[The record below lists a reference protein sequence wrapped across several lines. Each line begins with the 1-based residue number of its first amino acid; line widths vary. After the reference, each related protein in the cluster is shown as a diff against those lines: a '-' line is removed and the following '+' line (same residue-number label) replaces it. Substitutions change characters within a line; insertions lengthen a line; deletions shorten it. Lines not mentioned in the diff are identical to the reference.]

1 MKRIFALFLCIVM
14 VLSCVPVVGS
24 AQEDTLTVYLDNVA
38 GVDTNDG
45 LTEATAVKTFGGA
58 YKVLYTQMPESTAT
72 KAKIMLTSDYAYAFS
87 STSFR
92 RDIASSDYLHTYGVT
107 ICGKTPDVK
116 LTFKLAVQS
125 YLGLIGPTTFEN
137 ITMCLANDTSNSY
150 LSIHGRGG
158 SYLKIGDNV
167 TTTTDSKKTISLSA
181 APYFN
186 TSKKCDLEVN
196 SGAWRNLYASAYTG
210 SVTVKNKVS
219 LTMNGGCADKIATV
233 YNGTQQGDVSITI
246 NGGTVGIFETAALNT
261 GTVTGNVT
269 TTING
274 GTINSDITC
283 KGLTGEN
290 TVILAPTNGVKLN
303 GGTVVYVNQ
312 LTGGD
317 LTLGTG
323 TGLVV
328 TQAVTGT
335 TSITV
340 EGGIDLGQYLTAPQ
354 NTDDSAIVFTQG
366 TLEPKVVAG
375 QKIWGNTDTAQMRG
389 LQLQAA
395 KDVKVELYT
404 EFADGEKVNPDMTL
418 AEGDMINYYFL
429 NLSGK
434 YRYTASGTGYYS
446 ITKNVYISPEEAKT
460 MNIMD
465 VTPGTTT
472 GAGWEASV
480 VKQATDELMQ
490 NRPADASLWPEY
502 QEAFQ
507 TPFFINNH
515 RDHQFTTQQE
525 MVEFLQQLAETDP
538 NMYIFSAGQSGYG
551 LDIPLVIFTAT
562 DLSGAKTVEEA
573 AALIR
578 ANGKLTVHYQG
589 QMHGN
594 EPAGGEGA
602 LAMVKKLSGSYG
614 DKVLQNLNI
623 YVIPRLNPDGSQRN
637 KRTVTATGMDMNRD
651 YLLMKSV
658 ETKNA
663 QYIAQIF
670 EPTLMIDSHEYNA
683 GTDLSTDLFGDV
695 LISPGFHTFNTDQFR
710 ETSIAMTQGVF
721 AAMAEQNLTY
731 TYYSSDL
738 NSKSAYIGRNYASSK
753 GVLFFLLETR
763 GIEYGS
769 NIYGRRVVSHLVSAT
784 QLIDYAYENHQ
795 QLMEVVAQE
804 QAHIVEIGSTY
815 DTSNQ
820 IALSTTTSKH
830 PEYNLSVTKFY
841 TDTGKSF
848 ASTIAT
854 TIYDVL
860 SRSRV
865 APTAYVIPA
874 GESWNDAIL
883 ELMDRHGIT
892 YTLLPAGAM
901 IQLQQYGGTTS
912 SATLTEEKAVTFT
925 NGAYV
930 FTMNQVGGRIL
941 ANLMEPDVSDISA
954 GNSTLVM
961 AGMIPSDG
969 TNYALYRYACDLND
983 QGFVDYLVVA
993 EAPSGLTVQ
1002 KIPAIGQSGAILGL
1016 DSSKLYEYCY
1026 ENGTYT
1032 QLPAGTTS
1040 ITVTEAG
1047 TYYVRF
1053 QATQTQPASNAA
1065 EVVVGYEKLPEYVIY
1080 LSVNGSDSNTGISA
1094 DKAVA
1099 TIAQAYSNLES
1110 LLTGAP
1116 QGTNGKIVVEGI
1128 FDLGTAVY
1136 EFPSHSYP
1144 VVITGKTVNDG
1155 FSYKGGGSDKTTVVN
1170 FNGDTTL
1177 EYLTLKLTSTIN
1189 FNYIG
1194 AKGHK
1199 LVMGK
1204 GLNCVANSK
1213 GVYFN
1218 LCGGSFS
1225 GTYNSTDLTVKSGK
1239 WRNIYYGTYAGTV
1252 NGDAKFTMTGG
1263 SYTNYVQANYS
1274 GTVNGD
1280 CTVYMAGCKLG
1291 SLLVGGN
1298 KSAGTVRGDITVTLG
1313 AGVTGVAEISPV
1325 AGTATYGGT
1334 FTLVIDGADTTGM
1347 TIKGS
1352 GDSKLLLKNGVIT
1365 TFTDMTQVTLA
1376 GAIKLGSDITSPMTV
1391 EGDSVLD
1398 LNGKVLTGTI
1408 SGSGT
1413 LFGMDT
1419 ATDSYTASNGRI
1431 TGTVSC
1437 NVASGY
1443 KDPQTLKRYL
1453 SIADAQGYTFHRFYM
1468 GITHMS
1474 LRPSSD
1480 GVGYKAVFYGDDA
1493 VKQQVAAYGY
1503 SLWLDG
1509 SDKKLTAQ
1517 KDGAFT
1523 SGQTLTLLLK
1533 NYDVENYGETALNGF
1548 VFITLKDGAVIESVT
1563 YSMTLRSLV
1572 EQLNAKAEE
1581 LTAQQLEAVKNMIA
1595 RYDSIMSYWNVDNL
1609 I

>member
-1 MKRIFALFLCIVM
+1 MKRILALFLCIVM
-14 VLSCVPVVGS
+14 VLSCVPVIGA
-24 AQEDTLTVYLDNVA
+24 AQEDVLTVYLDNVGGA
-38 GVDTNDG
+38 DTNDG

-58 YKVLYTQMPESTAT
+58 YKVLYTKMPESTAT
-72 KAKIMLTSDYAYAFS
+72 KAKIMLTSDYAYAFTS
-87 STSFR
+87 SSFR
-92 RDIASSDYLHTYGVT
+92 KDIASSTYVHKYDVT

-116 LTFKLAVQS
+116 LTFKLATQS
-125 YLGLIGPTTFEN
+125 YLGVIGPTTFEN
-137 ITMCLANDTSNSY
+137 ITMRLADDTSNSY

-167 TTTTDSKKTISLSA
+167 TTSTDSKKTISLSA

-186 TSKKCDLEVN
+186 TSSTCALEVN
-196 SGAWRNLYASAYTG
+196 SGAWRNLYASAYTA
-210 SVTVKNKVS
+210 SVTVKNKAS
-219 LTMNGGCADKIATV
+219 LTMNGGSAEKIATV
-233 YNGTQQGDVSITI
+233 YNGTQQGDVSIAI
-246 NGGTVGIFETAALNT
+246 NGGTVDLFETAALNT
-261 GTVTGNVT
+261 GTVTGNIT
-269 TTING
+269 TTITG

-283 KGLTGEN
+283 KGLTGVN

-317 LTLGTG
+317 LTLGAG

-335 TSITV
+335 TRITV
-340 EGGIDLGQYLTAPQ
+340 DGGIEFGQYLTAPQ
-354 NTDDSAIVFTQG
+354 DTDDSAVVFTQD
-366 TLEPKVVAG
+366 TLEPKIFAG
-375 QKIWGNTDTAQMRG
+375 QKVWGNTDTAQMYG

-395 KDVKVELYT
+395 KGVKVELYT
-404 EFADGEKVNPDMTL
+404 GFADGQKVSPNMTL
-418 AEGDMINYYFL
+418 TEGDMINYYFL
-429 NLSGK
+429 NISGK
-434 YRYTASGTGYYS
+434 YRYTVSGTGYYS
-446 ITKNVYISPEEAKT
+446 ITKNVYVSPEEAKT
-460 MNIMD
+460 LTTMD
-465 VTPGTTT
+465 VTPGKTT
-472 GAGWEASV
+472 GAGWEASTV
-480 VKQATDELMQ
+480 LQPTDELLA

-502 QEAFQ
+502 QEAFE
-507 TPFFINNH
+507 TPFFTNDH
-515 RDHQFTTQQE
+515 PDHQFTTQQE
-525 MVEFLQQLAETDP
+525 MTDFLQELDENAP

-551 LDIPLVIFTAT
+551 LDIPLVIFTTT

-614 DKVLQNLNI
+614 DKVLQNLNV

-637 KRTVTATGMDMNRD
+637 KRTVTATNMDMNRD

-663 QYIAQIF
+663 QYIARIF

-710 ETSIAMTQGVF
+710 ETSIEMTQGVF

-731 TYYSSDL
+731 NYYSSDL

-763 GIEYGS
+763 GIDYGS
-769 NIYGRRVVSHLVSAT
+769 NVYGRRVVSHLVSAT
-784 QLIDYAYENHQ
+784 QLMDYAYENHQ
-795 QLMEVVAQE
+795 QLMDVVAQE

-815 DTSNQ
+815 DTSNK

-848 ASTIAT
+848 ASTIAV

-883 ELMDRHGIT
+883 ELMDRHGIS
-892 YTLLPAGAM
+892 YTKIPAGSM

-912 SATLTEEKAVTFT
+912 EATLTEEKSVTFP

-941 ANLMEPDVSDISA
+941 ANLMEPDVTDISA

-969 TNYALYRYACDLND
+969 TNYALYRYIDDLND
-983 QGFVDYLVVA
+983 QGFVDYVVA
-993 EAPSGLTVQ
+993 AQAPTGLTVQ

-1016 DSSKLYEYCY
+1016 DGSKLYEYCY
-1026 ENGTYT
+1026 ESGAYT

-1040 ITVTEAG
+1040 ITVTEPG
-1047 TYYVRF
+1047 TYYVRL
-1053 QATQTQPASNAA
+1053 QATQTQPASNVA
-1065 EVVVGYEKLPEYVIY
+1065 EVVVGYETLQEYVIY
-1080 LSVNGSDSNTGISA
+1080 LSANGNNSNSGLSA
-1094 DKAVA
+1094 DQAVA
-1099 TIAQAYSNLES
+1099 TIPQAYSNLET

-1116 QGTNGKIVVEGI
+1116 QGTVGKIVVEGI

-1177 EYLTLKLTSTIN
+1177 EYMTLKLLSTIN

-1194 AKGHK
+1194 GKGYK
-1199 LVMGK
+1199 LVLGE
-1204 GLNCVANSK
+1204 GLNCIANSK
-1213 GVYFN
+1213 GSYFN

-1225 GTYNSTDLTVKSGK
+1225 GTYDSTELVVKSGK
-1239 WRNIYYGTYAGTV
+1239 WRNIYYGSYTGTV
-1252 NGDAKFTMTGG
+1252 NGDAKLTMTGG

-1280 CTVYMAGCKLG
+1280 CTVYMSGCKLG

-1313 AGVTGVAEISPV
+1313 AGATGATEISPV
-1325 AGTATYGGT
+1325 AGTAVCNGT

-1352 GDSKLLLKNGVIT
+1352 GDSRLLLKNGVIT
-1365 TFTDMTQVTLA
+1365 TFTGMTQVTLD
-1376 GAIKLGSDITSPMTV
+1376 GSIKLGSNITSSMTV

-1398 LNGKVLTGTI
+1398 LNGKVLSGDL

-1419 ATDSYTASNGRI
+1419 ATDSYTASTGRI
-1431 TGTVSC
+1431 TGTVTCKVSS
-1437 NVASGY
+1437 NY
-1443 KDPQTLKRYL
+1443 KAPQTLKRYL

-1474 LRPSSD
+1474 LRPASD

-1509 SDKKLTAQ
+1509 SEKKLTAQ

-1523 SGQTLTLLLK
+1523 SGQQLTLLLR
-1533 NYDVENYGETALNGF
+1533 NFDVENHSETALNGS
-1548 VFITLKDGAVIESVT
+1548 VFITLQDGTVIESVT

-1572 EQLNAKAEE
+1572 EQLNAKVNDLNAD
-1581 LTAQQLEAVKNMIA
+1581 QLAAVKNMIA
-1595 RYDSIMSYWNVDNL
+1595 RYESVMSYWNIDNFL
-1609 I
+1609 